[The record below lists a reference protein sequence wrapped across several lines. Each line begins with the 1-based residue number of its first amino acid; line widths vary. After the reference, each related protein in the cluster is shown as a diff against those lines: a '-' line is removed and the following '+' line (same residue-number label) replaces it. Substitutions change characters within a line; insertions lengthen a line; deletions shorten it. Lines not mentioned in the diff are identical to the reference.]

1 MTISTS
7 DTPITHDRPL
17 HHPLKPDDQ
26 LCLLHIPKTAGSTLT
41 SIVDANF
48 HIDDIFPDNVI
59 GKYSPEELER
69 YRFFRSHYDHQVQ
82 RFFKKP
88 PYFITILRDP
98 IDRAI
103 SLYEFWKR
111 ARLRDQPDD
120 KPLSDLLKE
129 ATLGGLEAFTCYD
142 DPQVRARTCNRQVRQ
157 LAIGVGGLGPDPS
170 ADFSDEELLAMAKK
184 NLDDHL
190 FVGLT
195 ERFQDSVFLM
205 NYIFGWY
212 PIANYQSLRVAS
224 KRSRKEDIPQDTID
238 VVASVNQLD
247 IALYE
252 YGCERF
258 QRDYTQMVRELQE
271 NYGLPTPEEGDRLI
285 TDTATPEE
293 RIDFLLPA
301 LERHYERCYAEHP
314 PQEPVSVYDFN
325 CLQPLYGSGWHRRN
339 GKNNGV
345 IIKDRP
351 FRWTGPGTVS
361 TMDLP
366 LQSEEN
372 LTLRVDILNAI
383 APDVLD
389 SLQIRVNGHEL
400 RLVPLEKTSIDAVLY
415 GVIRPEWL
423 KGDRPFTRIEFIVN
437 RTASLN
443 EVDPTNRDTRLVGLA
458 IHRVHIFPTR
468 ETLSKDRLP
477 HFTFPEDDVF
487 WREVAEF
494 LAQHLRDNE
503 RLAARYEFIAKFSK
517 QLALSSEPFH
527 SIPELN
533 WVVVYK
539 GEYQNI
545 HAESFEWTLKTLK
558 PVFANT
564 VFVVFSNR
572 SDVPT
577 ISRWSSHV
585 LSLMQS
591 VWGDRLDQMG
601 LISTDTQDAI
611 TGRIKGLLKF
621 LGIGA

>member
-1 MTISTS
+1 MTVSTS
-7 DTPITHDRPL
+7 DIPTTNDRPL
-17 HHPLKPDDQ
+17 HSPLKPEDQ

-59 GKYSPEELER
+59 GRHSPDELEK

-111 ARLRDQPDD
+111 ARIRNQPDD

-170 ADFSDEELLAMAKK
+170 ADFSDDELLAMAKK
-184 NLDDHL
+184 NIDDYL

-195 ERFQDSVFLM
+195 ERFQDSVFLL

-212 PIANYQSLRVAS
+212 PIANYQSLRVAA
-224 KRSRKEDIPQDTID
+224 KRSRKEDLPKETLEAVSQ
-238 VVASVNQLD
+238 VNQLD

-258 QRDYTQMVRELQE
+258 QRDYDRMVRELQE
-271 NYGLPTPEEGDRLI
+271 TYGLPTSSEGDRLI
-285 TDTATPEE
+285 DGTATPEQ

-301 LERHYERCYAEHP
+301 LEQHYERCYAKNP
-314 PQEPVSVYDFN
+314 PLEPVSAYDFN
-325 CLQPLYGSGWHRRN
+325 CFQPIHGAGWHRRN

-345 IIKDRP
+345 IIRDTP

-366 LQSEEN
+366 LKSEED
-372 LTLRVDILNAI
+372 LTLRIDILNAI

-389 SLQIRVNGHEL
+389 SLEIRVNGHGL
-400 RLVPLEKTSIDAVLY
+400 RLTPLSKDPMSGIFY
-415 GVIRPEWL
+415 GVIHPAWL
-423 KGDRPFTRIEFIVN
+423 TSDRPFSRIEFIVN
-437 RTASLN
+437 RTASPQSI
-443 EVDPTNRDTRLVGLA
+443 DPTNKDTRLVGLA
-458 IHRVHIFPTR
+458 IHRVYIFPTR
-468 ETLSKDRLP
+468 EMLSPDRLP
-477 HFTFPEDDVF
+477 SVDFPEEDSCWQETAD
-487 WREVAEF
+487 F
-494 LAQHLRDNE
+494 LAQHIRDDE
-503 RLAARYEFIAKFSK
+503 QMVARYEFSAKFPK
-517 QLALSSEPFH
+517 QFTLPSEPFQH
-527 SIPELN
+527 LSDLN
-533 WVVVYK
+533 WVVVHK
-539 GEYQNI
+539 GDYLSM
-545 HAESFEWTLKTLK
+545 HSESLEWAMKNLE
-558 PVFANT
+558 PAFANT
-564 VFVVFSNR
+564 VFVVLTNR
-572 SDVPT
+572 SDVPK

-585 LSLMQS
+585 LALTQR
-591 VWGDRLDQMG
+591 VWGDRLDDQ
-601 LISTDTQDAI
+601 
-611 TGRIKGLLKF
+611 GLLSTTVQTSIINRVKSLLKS